1 MLSKTAEYALRALLV
16 LARRGTAGTV
26 RAEEIA
32 DAVGAPR
39 NYMAKTLHALTKEGL
54 VASARGPLGGFTLT
68 VAPDSISVARV
79 ADAFTEARGTG
90 LCLLGD
96 GPCDR
101 AAPCAAHAR
110 WTSVRAAAR
119 ERVARGREVARPRDP
134 RDRDRPVR
142 TDGERR
148 RRVVVGAAEV
158 RREDER

>member
-16 LARRGTAGTV
+16 LARRGTTGTV

-119 ERVARGREVARPRDP
+119 EPLASTTLADLLDTPAPAPHAG
-134 RDRDRPVR
+134 
-142 TDGERR
+142 TIG
-148 RRVVVGAAEV
+148 VVGRTTPDQLSRTAAAV
-158 RREDER
+158 A